1 MLLVGSAPGSIRHR
15 KEEEEAHFRRMQS
28 EQTDSKQQQQ
38 KTAIVTGA
46 TGQIGKEIALGLAN
60 KGLRIILAARNVKK
74 AEKVATEIQK
84 ITKNSRVEVEQVDLS
99 SPSSIRSFVHRF
111 AKRDN
116 TRLDVLVNNAAIV
129 PHSKTVTKEGL
140 ELQFAT
146 NVLSYFMLAVLL
158 RPILRQTA
166 EASLKLGSGPSRIVN
181 VASQYAGGLDLT
193 DLHFQRRKYNANTA
207 YKQSKQANRVFSHT
221 AASK

>member
-1 MLLVGSAPGSIRHR
+1 
-15 KEEEEAHFRRMQS
+15 
-28 EQTDSKQQQQ
+28 
-38 KTAIVTGA
+38 
-46 TGQIGKEIALGLAN
+46 
-60 KGLRIILAARNVKK
+60 
-74 AEKVATEIQK
+74 
-84 ITKNSRVEVEQVDLS
+84 VDLS